1 MSVKLVSSCV
11 SSQLYPCVK
20 AAQLTFITP
29 DLSEKNPLE
38 VLPHDATI
46 ISLLRVFSK
55 GTHRGAHGTACATL
69 ISVS

>member
-1 MSVKLVSSCV
+1 MSSVTISSRSMHISV
-11 SSQLYPCVK
+11 R
-20 AAQLTFITP
+20 LTLAP
-29 DLSEKNPLE
+29 KDLSEKNPLE